1 MNRAR
6 LIFPKDAHPLAPGE
20 VNWEG
25 TEYSK
30 CGRTDKGVSAFGQV
44 IGIRVRSN
52 RPLGRD
58 QEKEG
63 NQESKKQGVAVESL
77 DGTGAGRTNNMSPK
91 EEGNAD
97 SFNTFPRPG
106 GIELV
111 APPLSPSRRAVVE
124 DLDAEHL
131 SLDDPD
137 YEEALDFDP
146 VTDELPYAT
155 LLNRL
160 LPPDIRILAWCP
172 FPPSISL
179 PASRARNAGIGIS
192 SPSQRSPQH
201 RTISNL
207 APPGHRMRGGSKMGG

>member
-1 MNRAR
+1 MALNIMLITKRRCRRLRKSWKALNRAR

-44 IGIRVRSN
+44 IGIRVSN

-111 APPLSPSRRAVVE
+111 ASLHS
-124 DLDAEHL
+124 HL
-131 SLDDPD
+131 P
-137 YEEALDFDP
+137 EELWLKTWMQSTS
-146 VTDELPYAT
+146 V
-155 LLNRL
+155 
-160 LPPDIRILAWCP
+160 
-172 FPPSISL
+172 
-179 PASRARNAGIGIS
+179 
-192 SPSQRSPQH
+192 
-201 RTISNL
+201 
-207 APPGHRMRGGSKMGG
+207 